1 MSDYRVSNGES
12 FIKFGGVRE
21 VEGGGVL
28 TIEIVEIFK

>member
-21 VEGGGVL
+21 VEGGGGVNNRNC
-28 TIEIVEIFK
+28 